1 MSRMSDEHL
10 RMCEAGLIGNDD
22 GPELDPP
29 EASLHSQVWSLLVK
43 ALVAPVDELDAIER
57 DINALLDDGEA
68 R

>member
-10 RMCEAGLIGNDD
+10 RMTESGLIGNDD

-29 EASLHSQVWSLLVK
+29 EASLHSQLASLLVK
-43 ALVAPVDELDAIER
+43 ALVAPVENLGAIER
-57 DINALLDDGEA
+57 DISALFDDGED